1 MTKDEIQEEASPLI
15 DSLAEEL
22 NGYEAFVPGV
32 VMGEY
37 EISELHSKNSLVTEL
52 TERLYQL
59 RIEMK
64 NLKGRDDG

>member
-1 MTKDEIQEEASPLI
+1 MTKDEIQEEANPLI
-15 DSLAEEL
+15 DSLEEEL
-22 NGYEAFVPGV
+22 NGYEAFVTGV
-32 VMGEY
+32 AMGEY
-37 EISELHSKNSLVTEL
+37 EISELHSKNSLVAEM